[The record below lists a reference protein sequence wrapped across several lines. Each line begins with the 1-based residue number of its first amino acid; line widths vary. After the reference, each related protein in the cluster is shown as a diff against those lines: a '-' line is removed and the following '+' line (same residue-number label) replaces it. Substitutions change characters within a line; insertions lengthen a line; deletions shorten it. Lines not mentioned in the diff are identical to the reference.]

1 VAQGQVPA
9 VISVGIIAFVLG
21 AGLGA
26 FGMFYL
32 KFDPKTQDA
41 RIVSD
46 ADPGAVAKGPPGGM
60 KGGGG
65 GGGPPGGK
73 GKAGGPPGGMGRDM
87 LSGMAANPKAQLVS
101 LVGKLDAL
109 TTKPL
114 SITLSDDQ
122 RTKLAELLKSL
133 EPEEDMNDEEARRR
147 LDDMLKIFE
156 PGQKETLEAAG
167 FGGAQMP
174 RPVDASANPFA
185 GGDSKEHLKKLSER
199 LNKK

>member
-9 VISVGIIAFVLG
+9 VISAGIIAFILG
-21 AGLGA
+21 TGLGA

-41 RIVSD
+41 RKVTD
-46 ADPGAVAKGPPGGM
+46 GEDGAAAKGPPGGM
-60 KGGGG
+60 MGGQGG
-65 GGGPPGGK
+65 PGGPPGGK
-73 GKAGGPPGGMGRDM
+73 GKGGPPGGTGRDM
-87 LSGMAANPKAQLVS
+87 LSGMASNPKAQLVS

-122 RTKLAELLKSL
+122 KTKLAEQLKTL
-133 EPEEDMNDEEARRR
+133 EPEEDMTDEEARKR

-167 FGGAQMP
+167 FGGTPMP
-174 RPVDASANPFA
+174 RPPDASANPFA
-185 GGDSKEHLKKLSER
+185 DGVNKEHLKKLGER
-199 LNKK
+199 LSKK